1 MNIFFCHFFVISRKF
16 FFIYLFNQVD
26 LEMSFVNS
34 EGIMSLI
41 EDLISST
48 LAQTV
53 PHLKV
58 TPPPFPR
65 MNYKTAM
72 EKVGDQRCESKL

>member
-1 MNIFFCHFFVISRKF
+1 
-16 FFIYLFNQVD
+16 
-26 LEMSFVNS
+26 MSFVNS

-72 EKVGDQRCESKL
+72 EKVGEQRCESKL